1 MRSAA
6 GVAKAAVS
14 PNASGFPT
22 MSAIAMI
29 LAFIAAMFLL
39 NLAEFGRFD

>member
-6 GVAKAAVS
+6 HIAKAALT
-14 PNASGFPT
+14 PNASGFPS

-29 LAFIAAMFLL
+29 VAFLVVMFAI